1 MSDLIGVTMVM
12 MMSHVVTVALAT
24 LKPQVTADVAPAGEL
39 MDTDNVRDIEHGY
52 LTIIIN

>member
-1 MSDLIGVTMVM
+1 MVM